1 MINNKKGYRGYCTP
15 NPFGSYSIPAPAQNI
30 IFRDYA
36 NKHNLLFKLSVNELI
51 FKNCYL
57 HLFSLLDELSKH
69 EGVFMCSLFV
79 LPNDQELREHIYNK
93 FIDNNS
99 ELHLILEN
107 LVLKTKEDSEYIE
120 KIFNL
125 QNQSQYS
132 LNEKELKE
140 YYKLEK

>member
-1 MINNKKGYRGYCTP
+1 
-15 NPFGSYSIPAPAQNI
+15 
-30 IFRDYA
+30 
-36 NKHNLLFKLSVNELI
+36 
-51 FKNCYL
+51 
-57 HLFSLLDELSKH
+57 
-69 EGVFMCSLFV
+69 MCSLFV